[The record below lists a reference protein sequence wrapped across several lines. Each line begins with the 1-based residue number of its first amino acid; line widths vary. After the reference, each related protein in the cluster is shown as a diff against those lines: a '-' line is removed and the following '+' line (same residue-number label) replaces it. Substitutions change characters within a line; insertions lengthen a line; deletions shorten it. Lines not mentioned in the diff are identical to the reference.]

1 MNGGERDPDGN
12 GSVAEVTRSQPVLTP
27 LTESAILLVLTVETA
42 GVDVMRDLLAG
53 SAGIVRSVGFRDRDG
68 PREPPRQPP
77 KPPAQHR
84 PTVAGVNTLG
94 HGIINAAAAVSY
106 AKTHRHPGVAQDF
119 APRWYRWTEFT
130 LLAAVIVRYSWALI
144 QMLRRRSAGPLAATV
159 DLAVNV
165 TG

>member
-1 MNGGERDPDGN
+1 MIGTGR
-12 GSVAEVTRSQPVLTP
+12 GSHHGSHPSRLLNTAQP
-27 LTESAILLVLTVETA
+27 
-42 GVDVMRDLLAG
+42 
-53 SAGIVRSVGFRDRDG
+53 
-68 PREPPRQPP
+68 
-77 KPPAQHR
+77 
-84 PTVAGVNTLG
+84 VAGVNTLG

-119 APRWYRWTEFT
+119 APRWY

-144 QMLRRRSAGPLAATV
+144 QMLRRRAAGPLAATV